1 MLTVANFHYIREDF
15 SAPFQSIFGLTPNA
29 FEHQLN
35 QLSQIGTFVSQ
46 GELLQ
51 DADTILES
59 DKNFVL
65 ITFDDGLQEQY
76 LWAKPILDRLGI
88 AAVYF
93 INSINYIEKE
103 VSLVHKIHLLRS
115 QISSA
120 DLLEIIADSGINSNL
135 TLTDDEKNKAQIHYN
150 YDDQQSAFLKYL
162 LNFKLT
168 SDQTAQMVNSLFS
181 THFDQAKIVSD
192 LYLTDDQLRELSS
205 LNMLGN
211 HTHSHYALGLL
222 SAQNI
227 VAEIT
232 KTKEIIDNFGHPNP
246 HMISYPY
253 GSREACQEPVSDI
266 AAQLGYTLGFTME
279 RGINI
284 DSTNK
289 LLLKR
294 FDCND
299 VPGGKNETFFKN
311 EYSFI
316 YK

>member
-15 SAPFQSIFGLTPNA
+15 SAPFPSIFGLTPKV

-35 QLSQIGTFVSQ
+35 ELSHIGEFISQ
-46 GELLQ
+46 ATLLNHT
-51 DADTILES
+51 DAVLGSE
-59 DKNFVL
+59 KNYLL

-76 LWAKPILDRLGI
+76 LLAKPILDRLNI
-88 AAVYF
+88 PAVYF

-103 VSLVHKIHLLRS
+103 ASLVHKIHLLRS
-115 QISSA
+115 QISPA
-120 DLLEIIADSGINSNL
+120 ELLQSIADSIPDSNL
-135 TLTDDEKNKAQIHYN
+135 ALTQDEKQKAQFHYN
-150 YDDQQSAFLKYL
+150 YDDVQSAFLKYL

-168 SDQTAQMVNSLFS
+168 SIQTEVLINNLFPKYFDAQKVVEN
-181 THFDQAKIVSD
+181 
-192 LYLTDDQLRELSS
+192 LYMTDDQLRELSR

-211 HTHSHYALGLL
+211 HTHSHFALGLL
-222 SAQNI
+222 SAKNI
-227 VAEIT
+227 AAEIA

-253 GSREACQEPVSDI
+253 GSREACQAPVSDI
-266 AAQLGYTLGFTME
+266 AMQFGYTVGFTME
-279 RGINI
+279 RGINNNTS
-284 DSTNK
+284 DH

>member
-1 MLTVANFHYIREDF
+1 MLTVANFHYIRADF
-15 SAPFQSIFGLTPNA
+15 SAPFQSIFGLTPQA
-29 FEHQLN
+29 FEHQLS

-46 GELLQ
+46 GQLLQ
-51 DADTILES
+51 DADAFLES

-76 LWAKPILDRLGI
+76 LWAKPILDEWGI
-88 AAVYF
+88 EAVYF
-93 INSINYIEKE
+93 INSINYTEKK

-120 DLLEIIADSGINSNL
+120 DLLQTISDTSGNSHL
-135 TLTDDEKNKAQIHYN
+135 ILTDDERNKAQIHYN

-168 SDQTAQMVNSLFS
+168 SNQTALIINNLFS
-181 THFDQAKIVSD
+181 THFDEAKIVSE
-192 LYLTDDQLRELSS
+192 LYLTDDQLGELSN

-227 VAEIT
+227 AAEIA
-232 KTKEIIDNFGHPNP
+232 KTKEFIDNFGHPTP
-246 HMISYPY
+246 HIISYPY

-284 DSTNK
+284 GSTNK